1 ELEPVAVDARC
12 FRIGWRF
19 PPVVQVRGEVTVED
33 RERIS
38 RVRVLI
44 ESGRQEHMGAEV
56 HRCSIELSEQ
66 VALDTNMLDVLGVF
80 RWLDRWN
87 HLVELDSDDVGAV
100 RVDFDSLRRA
110 VEIARFAVPL
120 LTLTPVGR
128 QLDGVTGRE
137 IEGLV
142 SVQYRLR
149 PVFPGRQLSRR

>member
-1 ELEPVAVDARC
+1 
-12 FRIGWRF
+12 
-19 PPVVQVRGEVTVED
+19 
-33 RERIS
+33 

-149 PVFPGRQLSRR
+149 PVFPGRQLSRRVEREAVGIRQDDGAARRPAFDIHAEARLTSG